1 MRNLFHCAFSLTGK
15 GNKIF
20 KRRGDEPLLNE
31 TWTRG
36 KQMLIK
42 KMFQLIYKENI
53 EETKEVLRNSGRLSL
68 PL

>member
-1 MRNLFHCAFSLTGK
+1 MRNLFDCAFSLTGK

-36 KQMLIK
+36 KEMLIK
-42 KMFQLIYKENI
+42 EMFQLIYKENI
-53 EETKEVLRNSGRLSL
+53 
-68 PL
+68 